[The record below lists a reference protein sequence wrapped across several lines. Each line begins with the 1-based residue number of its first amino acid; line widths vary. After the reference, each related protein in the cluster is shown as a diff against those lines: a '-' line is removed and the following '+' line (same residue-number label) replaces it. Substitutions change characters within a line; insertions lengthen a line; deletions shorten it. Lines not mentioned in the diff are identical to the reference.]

1 MEERNRRFLEYAA
14 GRLNKLASRIEEYL
28 KLDAP
33 PPSSKYTALTPSK
46 IEGPNEY
53 FSAMDYAL
61 LQKDVRN
68 IAVTGAYGAGKST
81 IISSYM
87 DTISKGRHISVSLA
101 GFDMEKKGDPKPQEV
116 ELSILQQILY
126 KENSDALPD
135 SRIDRILNRNGR
147 HIRRV
152 FFSALKLAV
161 PLSLLLAFIFPD
173 KALSIAGIPA
183 SIVSWFD
190 WVVPLKPFFLLFSFG
205 FSLYSI
211 SAFTSRIGIFD
222 KKIKLNKI
230 SILSGEVET
239 GSGESSSLLNNCL
252 DEMVYFFSKIQD
264 YRIVVFED
272 LDRLKDHDIFV
283 KLREI
288 NTIINNN
295 LSEDNPLRFIYAV
308 RDDVFPGAESR
319 TKFFDFIIPVVPVM
333 DVRNA
338 FSLLNDKLGGS
349 VAGIQECLRGT
360 AMYINDMRSLQNIVN
375 EYLIFESVVDNTKRK
390 VNIYSLVFYKNIFSH
405 DYGLIDRGISVLYRF
420 VDHYRQLRL
429 HDEHFLNL
437 EERVSLLSSKLNATI
452 DEHASTSQEIRE
464 DIISSLIPERL
475 RGLVKLQYPIVNGF
489 NSRHHIYDMN
499 KLISSEKDFIEFLE
513 NKVRIEFVGYGNNSN
528 TQHQL
533 SESER
538 TALLSDYER
547 RKTLIG
553 DDRSKALQK
562 VKSDLAE
569 AKEKQRRKKTISLSG
584 LVSLMTLEQFSA
596 RADGYLDDLDTH
608 TFLSEEKKKL
618 IRDEMRYGGTKA
630 LYLLLSRGFLD
641 QDYMR
646 SRSVFHEGGLSV
658 NDNEFIKQIPLGL
671 SFEKSN
677 DSHVIDDV
685 RGVIDEIC
693 IQHFLHFDAVLHH
706 QILAYLLQ
714 KDVSSLDD
722 MIAALFGKAG
732 DRILEVLNALEDR
745 FREPDSYVLL
755 LLRILDKNRYLNDL
769 ITHLQAADKSDEN
782 TRLAAAVVSY
792 GKAGWADNRDAFR
805 DYVEALGP
813 GIVHH
818 VQAPRMQAFLTLI
831 RSLGVRYETFT
842 PAASDGE
849 RELHCFAGAHHLY
862 RLTSENVGH
871 VLSARLS
878 SHGYTV
884 SECRELP
891 WSLASSHDEATHQYF
906 LQDPETF
913 VREVFLTSQEDAAAA
928 NAVLLLTPLSDD
940 LKLRI
945 VREMSFCLD
954 SLADIPREPGAEEDG
969 VTLSFRDLFYRYDR
983 VYARWAELLEDL
995 ENGGDL
1001 KVITG
1006 FMARHADILGEDR
1019 LEDYDEKMYANAYQ
1033 YVICN
1038 FGLDENSYKKILRNT
1053 EVRTEMF
1060 DNKITAAVII
1070 RLLKNS
1076 KVELNK
1082 INYSNVISRAGTGAD
1097 MLEAITFWFSCYQ
1110 EEFMADSAVYL
1121 QATEDNN
1128 VFELLLKSIIGSNYF
1143 PDDMKKALII
1153 QQTEYYLSLPDD
1165 ELTLSEEQK
1174 LGVFYLSQDEMFKI
1188 KIMRS
1193 LILSGYRNRA
1203 VLGQMAEKMQESE
1216 LKKIFINQTS
1226 ATLTLNDRDS
1236 CIPLL
1241 DDLRQAGM
1249 IKAYAL
1255 RDEDR
1260 IFLTIGDSATGE
1272 S

>member
-1 MEERNRRFLEYAA
+1 MKERNRKFLNYAA
-14 GRLNKLASRIEEYL
+14 ARLKKLASRIDEYL
-28 KLDAP
+28 KQDDVSSA
-33 PPSSKYTALTPSK
+33 SKYTALTPSK

-53 FSAMDYAL
+53 FAAMDFAL

-87 DTISKGRHISVSLA
+87 DTFRKDRHISVSLA
-101 GFDMEKKGDPKPQEV
+101 GFDMEKMDAPPKPQEV

-126 KENSDALPD
+126 KKNRDALPD
-135 SRIDRILNRNGR
+135 SRIDRILNRNR
-147 HIRRV
+147 AHIWRV
-152 FFSALKLAV
+152 FSSALKLAI
-161 PLSLLLAFIFPD
+161 PLGLLLALIFPD
-173 KALSIAGIPA
+173 KALSIAGVPA
-183 SIVSWFD
+183 SIVSWLD
-190 WVVPLKPFFLLFSFG
+190 WAVSLKPLFLLLSFG

-230 SILSGEVET
+230 SLLRGEVET

-338 FSLLNDKLGGS
+338 YSLLNDKLGGS

-360 AMYINDMRSLQNIVN
+360 AMYINDMRCLQNIVN

-390 VNIYSLVFYKNIFSH
+390 VNLYSLVFYKNTFSH
-405 DYGLIDRGISVLYRF
+405 DYGLIDRKISVLYRF
-420 VDHYRQLRL
+420 VDDYRHLRL
-429 HDEHFLNL
+429 HDEHFSNL

-452 DEHASTSQEIRE
+452 EEHASTSLDVRE
-464 DIISSLIPERL
+464 SIIASLIPERL
-475 RGLVKLQYPIVNGF
+475 RVIVQLQHSNDDYNFYSYDTNALVSNE
-489 NSRHHIYDMN
+489 
-499 KLISSEKDFIEFLE
+499 SEFIGFLE
-513 NKVRIEFVGYGNNSN
+513 SKKKIRLSSVANNSN
-528 TQHQL
+528 SRASFIL

-538 TALLSDYER
+538 TTLLSDYER
-547 RKTLIG
+547 RKILIG
-553 DDRSKALQK
+553 DDRSQALEKA
-562 VKSDLAE
+562 KSDLAE
-569 AKEKQRRKKTISLSG
+569 TKEKQRRKKAISLSG
-584 LVSLMTLEQFSA
+584 LVSLMTFKQFSA
-596 RADGYLDDLDTH
+596 RAEGYLEDLDTH
-608 TFLSEEKKKL
+608 TFLSEEKRKL

-641 QDYMR
+641 QDFMR

-671 SFEKSN
+671 SFEQSN
-677 DSHVIDDV
+677 ESHVIDDV
-685 RGVIDEIC
+685 RGVIDEIR

-706 QILAYLLQ
+706 QILTYLLQ

-732 DRILEVLNALEDR
+732 DRILEVLNALEDH

-755 LLRILDKNRYLNDL
+755 LLRILGKNRYLNDL

-792 GKAGWADNRDAFR
+792 GKADWADNRDAFR

-818 VQAPRMQAFLTLI
+818 VEKPRMQAFLTLI

-849 RELHCFAGAHHLY
+849 RELHCFAGEHHLY
-862 RLTSENVGH
+862 LLTSENVGH

-891 WSLASSHDEATHQYF
+891 WSLASSHDEATLQYF

-928 NAVLLLTPLSDD
+928 NAVLLVTPLSDD

-1019 LEDYDEKMYANAYQ
+1019 LEDYDEKTYVNAYQ

-1038 FGLDENSYKKILRNT
+1038 YGLAENSYKKILRNT

-1060 DNKITAAVII
+1060 DDKITEAVII

-1082 INYSNVISRAGTGAD
+1082 NNYNIIISRTGNGDD

-1110 EEFMADSAVYL
+1110 EEFMADSEVYL
-1121 QATEDNN
+1121 QAIEDNN
-1128 VFELLLKSIIGSNYF
+1128 VFEQLLKKVTGSVSF
-1143 PDDMKKALII
+1143 PDSLKKALII

-1165 ELTLSEEQK
+1165 EMPLSEEQK
-1174 LGVFYLSQDEMFKI
+1174 LGVFHLSEDERFKM

-1193 LILSGYRNRA
+1193 LILSGYRSRA
-1203 VLGQMAEKMQESE
+1203 VLAQMAEKMQESE
-1216 LKKIFINQTS
+1216 LKKIFNAKTR
-1226 ATLTLNDRDS
+1226 ATLTLSNRES

-1241 DDLRQAGM
+1241 EDLRQTGI
-1249 IKAYAL
+1249 IKEYEL
-1255 RDEDR
+1255 PEENKVL
-1260 IFLTIGDSATGE
+1260 IILGGSAKYE

>member
-1 MEERNRRFLEYAA
+1 MMMEKINRKFLKYAA
-14 GRLNKLASRIEEYL
+14 TRLKKLVSKINELL
-28 KLDAP
+28 KQDDVSP
-33 PPSSKYTALTPSK
+33 ESKYTALTPSK

-53 FSAMDYAL
+53 FTAMDYAL
-61 LQKDVRN
+61 SQKEVRN

-87 DTISKGRHISVSLA
+87 DTLSIGRHISVSLA

-161 PLSLLLAFIFPD
+161 PLSLLLALIFPD

-183 SIVSWFD
+183 SIVTWFD
-190 WVVPLKPFFLLFSFG
+190 WAVPYKSLFVLLSFG
-205 FSLYSI
+205 LSLYCI

-230 SILSGEVET
+230 SLLSGEVET

-319 TKFFDFIIPVVPVM
+319 TKFFDFIIPVVSVM

-338 FSLLNDKLGGS
+338 YSLLNSRLGDS
-349 VAGIQECLRGT
+349 VPGIQDCLRGT
-360 AMYINDMRSLQNIVN
+360 SMYINDMRCLQNIVN
-375 EYLIFESVVDNTKRK
+375 EYLIFESMVDNNNRK
-390 VNIYSLVFYKNIFSH
+390 VNLYSLIFYKNTFSH
-405 DYGLIDRGISVLYRF
+405 DYGLIDRKISLLYRF
-420 VDHYRQLRL
+420 VHDYRHLIL
-429 HDEHFLNL
+429 HDEYFSNL
-437 EERVSLLSSKLNATI
+437 KETILLLSGKLKSVI
-452 DEHASTSQEIRE
+452 EEHASTSLDIRE
-464 DIISSLIPERL
+464 SIIASLIPKRL
-475 RGLVKLQYPIVNGF
+475 RVVVKLQHSKDNYHF
-489 NSRHHIYDMN
+489 YSYDTN
-499 KLISSEKDFIEFLE
+499 ALVSNESEFIEFLE
-513 NKVRIEFVGYGNNSN
+513 SQENIRVGSVICNGNS
-528 TQHQL
+528 QDSFIL
-533 SESER
+533 SQSER
-538 TALLSDYER
+538 ADLQSDYER

-553 DDRSKALQK
+553 DDRAKAIEK
-562 VKSDLAE
+562 AKSDLAE
-569 AKEKQRRKKTISLSG
+569 AKEKQRRKKAISLSG

-596 RADGYLDDLDTH
+596 RAEGYLNALDTH
-608 TFLSEEKKKL
+608 TFLSEEKRKL
-618 IRDEMRYGGTKA
+618 IRDEMRYGGTDA

-641 QDYMR
+641 QDFMR
-646 SRSVFHEGGLSV
+646 SRSVFHEGGLSPE
-658 NDNEFIKQIPLGL
+658 DNEFIKQIPLGL

-685 RGVIDEIC
+685 RGVTDEIRA
-693 IQHFLHFDAVLHH
+693 QNFLHFDAVLHH

-714 KDVSSLDD
+714 KNDSSLDD
-722 MIAALFGKAG
+722 MIATLFNKTG
-732 DRILEVLNALEDR
+732 DIILEVLNSLENR
-745 FREPDSYVLL
+745 FKEPDSFAQLL
-755 LLRILDKNRYLNDL
+755 VRIIDKNRYLNLL

-782 TRLAAAVVSY
+782 TLLAAAVVSY
-792 GKAGWADNRDAFR
+792 AQADWADNSDAFR

-818 VQAPRMQAFLTLI
+818 VEALRMPEFLTLI
-831 RSLGVRYETFT
+831 RSLAVRYETFT

-849 RELHCFAGAHHLY
+849 RELHCFAGQHHLY

-884 SECRELP
+884 TECRELP
-891 WSLASSHDEATHQYF
+891 WSLASSHDTATHQYF

-913 VREVFLTSQEDAAAA
+913 VREVFLTSQEDAAAV
-928 NAVLLLTPLSDD
+928 NAVLFLTPLSDD

-954 SLADIPREPGAEEDG
+954 SLAEIPREPGSEENG

-983 VYARWAELLEDL
+983 VYARWAGLLADL
-995 ENGGDL
+995 ENGGDQ
-1001 KVITG
+1001 KVITC
-1006 FMARHADILGEDR
+1006 FMARHADILGEDC
-1019 LEDYDEKMYANAYQ
+1019 LEDYDEKTYANAYQ

-1038 FGLDENSYKKILRNT
+1038 SLLDENSYKKILRNT
-1053 EVRTEMF
+1053 EVRTELF
-1060 DNKITAAVII
+1060 DSKITEVVII

-1082 INYSNVISRAGTGAD
+1082 DNYSIIISRAGTGDD
-1097 MLEAITFWFSCYQ
+1097 MLEAMVFWFGCYKK
-1110 EEFMADSAVYL
+1110 EFMADSEFYL
-1121 QATEDNN
+1121 QAIDDNN
-1128 VFELLLKSIIGSNYF
+1128 AFEKLLIKVTGSGALPDSLKN
-1143 PDDMKKALII
+1143 ALII
-1153 QQTEYYLSLPDD
+1153 QQAEYYLSLPDN
-1165 ELTLSEEQK
+1165 ELPLSEEQK
-1174 LGVFYLSQDEMFKI
+1174 LSVFYLSQDERFKM
-1188 KIMRS
+1188 KIMRT
-1193 LILSGYRNRA
+1193 LILSRYRNRA
-1203 VLGQMAEKMQESE
+1203 VLGQMAETLQNSE
-1216 LKKIFINQTS
+1216 LKKIFNAKTR
-1226 ATLTLNDRDS
+1226 ATLTLNDRES

-1241 DDLRQAGM
+1241 NDLRQAGL
-1249 IKAYAL
+1249 IKDYEL
-1255 RDEDR
+1255 REENKV
-1260 IFLTIGDSATGE
+1260 FVTSGGSAKVY
-1272 S
+1272 

>member
-1 MEERNRRFLEYAA
+1 MKERNRKFLKYAA
-14 GRLNKLASRIEEYL
+14 ARLNAVVLKIDEYL
-28 KLDAP
+28 KRDDTP
-33 PPSSKYTALTPSK
+33 PASKYTALTPSK

-53 FSAMDYAL
+53 FAAMDFAL

-87 DTISKGRHISVSLA
+87 DTYKKGKHISVSLA

-161 PLSLLLAFIFPD
+161 PLCLLLALIFPD

-183 SIVSWFD
+183 SIVTWFN
-190 WVVPLKPFFLLFSFG
+190 WAVPYKLLFVLLSFG
-205 FSLYSI
+205 FSLYCI

-230 SILSGEVET
+230 SLLSGEVET
-239 GSGESSSLLNNCL
+239 GNGESSSLLNNCL

-295 LSEDNPLRFIYAV
+295 LPEVNPLRFIYAV

-338 FSLLNDKLGGS
+338 YSLLNDRLGGS
-349 VAGIQECLRGT
+349 VAGIQECLRVT
-360 AMYINDMRSLQNIVN
+360 AMYINDMRCLQNIVN
-375 EYLIFESVVDNTKRK
+375 EYLIFESVVDNTERK
-390 VNIYSLVFYKNIFSH
+390 INLFSLVFYKNTFSH
-405 DYGLIDRGISVLYRF
+405 DYGLIDRKLSVLYRF
-420 VDHYRQLRL
+420 VDDYRHLRL

-437 EERVSLLSSKLNATI
+437 EGRVSFLSSKLNDTI
-452 DEHASTSQEIRE
+452 DEYAGTSQEIRE

-475 RGLVKLQYPIVNGF
+475 RKYVKLQYSIPNGF
-489 NSRHHIYDMN
+489 NSRIFTYDMN
-499 KLISSEKDFIEFLE
+499 KLISNEKDFLEFLE
-513 NKVRIEFVGYGNNSN
+513 NKNKIEFVGHGNNSN
-528 TQHQL
+528 TQDQL

-538 TALLSDYER
+538 TDLLSDYER
-547 RKTLIG
+547 RKILIG

-569 AKEKQRRKKTISLSG
+569 AKEKQRRKKAISLSG
-584 LVSLMTLEQFSA
+584 LVSLMTFEQFSA
-596 RADGYLDDLDTH
+596 RAEGYLDDLDTH
-608 TFLSEEKKKL
+608 TFLSEEKRKL

-641 QDYMR
+641 QDFMR

-671 SFEKSN
+671 SFEQSN

-685 RGVIDEIC
+685 RGVIDEIR
-693 IQHFLHFDAVLHH
+693 IQHFLHFDAVMHH
-706 QILAYLLQ
+706 QILTYLLQ

-732 DRILEVLNALEDR
+732 DRILEVLNALEDH

-782 TRLAAAVVSY
+782 IRLAAAVVSY
-792 GKAGWADNRDAFR
+792 GKADWADNRDAFR

-818 VQAPRMQAFLTLI
+818 VEKPRMQAFLTLI
-831 RSLGVRYETFT
+831 LSLGVRYETFT

-849 RELHCFAGAHHLY
+849 RELHCFAGEHHLY

-891 WSLASSHDEATHQYF
+891 WSLASSHDEATLQYF

-913 VREVFLTSQEDAAAA
+913 VRDVFLTSQEDAAAA
-928 NAVLLLTPLSDD
+928 NAVLLLTSLSDD

-1019 LEDYDEKMYANAYQ
+1019 LEDYDDKTYGLAYQ
-1033 YVICN
+1033 YVIYN

-1060 DNKITAAVII
+1060 DNKITEAVII

-1076 KVELNK
+1076 KIELNES
-1082 INYSNVISRAGTGAD
+1082 NYSNVISRTGNGDD

-1110 EEFMADSAVYL
+1110 EEFMADSEVYL

-1128 VFELLLKSIIGSNYF
+1128 AFEQLLTKVTGSVAF
-1143 PDDMKKALII
+1143 PDSLKKALII
-1153 QQTEYYLSLPDD
+1153 QQAKYYLSLPDD
-1165 ELTLSEEQK
+1165 DLPLSEEQK
-1174 LGVFYLSQDEMFKI
+1174 LGVFHLSEDERFKM

-1203 VLGQMAEKMQESE
+1203 VLAQMAEKMQDSE
-1216 LKKIFINQTS
+1216 LKKIFNQKTS
-1226 ATLTLNDRDS
+1226 ATLTLYDRGS

-1241 DDLRQAGM
+1241 DDLRQAGI
-1249 IKAYAL
+1249 IKDYEL
-1255 RDEDR
+1255 PEENKV
-1260 IFLTIGDSATGE
+1260 FLTLGGSAKYE